1 MAQVLTAE
9 DRFGILEAIQR
20 YVQAVDSGAFEL
32 FDDAFLPDADLD
44 YRSAGGPRGSRDE
57 VRDWLAKCRAG
68 VVHWQHHLSP
78 PVFDLTGEAV
88 RTRTDVYVPNLV
100 RGAGGAAEILHTG
113 GRYHDELV
121 STPRGWRIARLRFEN
136 TWAHG
141 AGVGA
146 LIPDPTRAGG

>member
-20 YVQAVDSGAFEL
+20 YVQAVDSGSFEL

-100 RGAGGAAEILHTG
+100 RGAGGAVEILHTG
-113 GRYHDELV
+113 GRYHD
-121 STPRGWRIARLRFEN
+121 
-136 TWAHG
+136 
-141 AGVGA
+141 
-146 LIPDPTRAGG
+146 